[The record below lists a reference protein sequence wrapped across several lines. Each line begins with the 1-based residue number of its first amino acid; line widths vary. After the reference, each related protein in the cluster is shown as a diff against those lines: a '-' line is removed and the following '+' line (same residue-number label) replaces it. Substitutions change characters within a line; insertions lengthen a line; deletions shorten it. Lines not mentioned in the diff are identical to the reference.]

1 MSNKSPTYEEVCAKH
16 GCALEIYER
25 PQVFDPPQMMY
36 VWAWDRPGIKVYR
49 RKVSAILPKSSNRF
63 SRVVANGDMYRYC
76 AKIPGMHYPPEGE
89 LIKYDQPDSREKT
102 IIGQP
107 PPPNSLE
114 EQPEITEHLAE
125 LYMKLMPQTPPRQS
139 INAPFSIYPTHRP
152 LLKSLEERPD
162 DGSATKSLLER
173 LCTWSIWRSVKKR
186 MRPIE
191 RTIRRICRADL
202 EAYIQLNVPLLE
214 TNQYA
219 GLVLLSDCDDDVR
232 RMRSAL
238 ALRGINPK
246 KLLVLS
252 GDTPECKIFN
262 RIKRHFSELDA
273 DFAVEGYDNDEPF
286 LVLRICIF

>member
-1 MSNKSPTYEEVCAKH
+1 MH
-16 GCALEIYER
+16 
-25 PQVFDPPQMMY
+25 
-36 VWAWDRPGIKVYR
+36 
-49 RKVSAILPKSSNRF
+49 F
-63 SRVVANGDMYRYC
+63 SR
-76 AKIPGMHYPPEGE
+76 I
-89 LIKYDQPDSREKT
+89 S
-102 IIGQP
+102 
-107 PPPNSLE
+107 S
-114 EQPEITEHLAE
+114 
-125 LYMKLMPQTPPRQS
+125 
-139 INAPFSIYPTHRP
+139 FSP

-191 RTIRRICRADL
+191 RTIRRICRTDL
-202 EAYIQLNVPLLE
+202 ETYIQLNVPLLE